1 MEFSPKLAQRISQL
15 GTESAFEVLIRA
27 RQLEAQGK
35 EVVHLEIGEPDFP
48 SPPHV
53 VEAAIKALQDGW
65 TRYGPPAGFPELR
78 EAIAQHVSET
88 RGIPADPA
96 EVVITPGAKPVM
108 FFVILAVVEPGSE
121 VLIPDPG
128 FPIYASMVRFVG
140 ATPISIP
147 HREELDFGF
156 DIDEVKKRIGKKTS
170 LVILN
175 SPHNP
180 TGAVI
185 LRSQLEALAGLLAD
199 SSAWVLSDEIY
210 RRLVYGDPSSSITEF
225 PGMKER
231 TVILDGFSKAYAM
244 TGWRL
249 GYGVMPPALAA
260 KVALLVVNSN
270 SCTASFTQKAGLAA
284 LQGDQ
289 GSVQTMLEEFRKRRQ
304 ITVEGLNRIPG
315 FRCRMPHGAFYAFPN
330 ITETGLHSKRLAD
343 LLLDAAGVATL
354 AGSDF
359 GPQGEGYLRLSYANS
374 IENIQKALERIDFW
388 VRRHSKAEVHFPVRN
403 SMMTV

>member
-249 GYGVMPPALAA
+249 GYGVMPPALAE

-270 SCTASFTQKAGLAA
+270 SCTASFTQKAGMAA

-315 FRCRMPHGAFYAFPN
+315 FRCRMPHGAFYVFPN

-343 LLLDAAGVATL
+343 LLLDEAGVATL

>member
-96 EVVITPGAKPVM
+96 EIVITPGAKPVM

-147 HREELDFGF
+147 HREALDFGF

-249 GYGVMPPALAA
+249 GYGVMPPALAE

-343 LLLDAAGVATL
+343 LLLDEAGVATL

>member
-65 TRYGPPAGFPELR
+65 TRYGPPAGFLELR

-156 DIDEVKKRIGKKTS
+156 NIDEVKKRIGKKTS

-249 GYGVMPPALAA
+249 GYGVMPPALAE

-343 LLLDAAGVATL
+343 LLLDEAGVATL

-403 SMMTV
+403 SMMAV

>member
-128 FPIYASMVRFVG
+128 FPIYVSMVRFVG

-249 GYGVMPPALAA
+249 GYGVMPPALAE

-289 GSVQTMLEEFRKRRQ
+289 GSVQTMLEEFHKRRQ

-343 LLLDAAGVATL
+343 LLLDEAGVATL

-388 VRRHSKAEVHFPVRN
+388 VRRHSKAEVHFPV
-403 SMMTV
+403 

>member
-249 GYGVMPPALAA
+249 GYGVMPPALAE

-343 LLLDAAGVATL
+343 LLLDEAGVATL

>member
-15 GTESAFEVLIRA
+15 GTESAFEVLVRA

-249 GYGVMPPALAA
+249 GYGVMPPALAE

-343 LLLDAAGVATL
+343 LLLDEAGVATL

>member
-88 RGIPADPA
+88 RGIPADLA

-249 GYGVMPPALAA
+249 GYGVMPPALAE

-343 LLLDAAGVATL
+343 LLLDEAGVATL